1 MKDPIVVHGPLIDYI
16 NYRNLILAQSK
27 GPRYNNITNGLNA
40 IHRVVSSKRKY
51 KRRKSKSRK
60 RRK

>member
-16 NYRNLILAQSK
+16 NYKNLILAQSK
-27 GPRYNNITNGLNA
+27 GASYINTNNGLDA